1 MAHFA
6 QIDNNNIVTQV
17 LVVPNEE
24 EHRGEDF
31 LSNELGLGGRWIQTS
46 YNGNIR
52 KMFAGVGYTYN
63 ETLDIFLPPKP
74 FESWVLNE
82 TLGQWDAPIERP
94 IVDEDKAAIWDENTQ
109 TWSIVDRPLAI
120 IENPN
125 PYPNE

>member
-6 QIDNNNIVTQV
+6 QIDDNNVVIQV

-24 EHRGEDF
+24 EHRGEEF
-31 LSNELGLGGRWIQTS
+31 LSNDLGLGGRFIQTS

-52 KMFAGVGYTYN
+52 KMFAGIGYTYN

-82 TLGQWDAPIERP
+82 TLGQWDPPVERP
-94 IVDEDKAAIWDENTQ
+94 IVDEDKATIWNEDTQ
-109 TWSIVDRPLAI
+109 TWSVEDRPSAI
-120 IENPN
+120 IEDLNP
-125 PYPNE
+125 

>member
-6 QIDNNNIVTQV
+6 QIDDSNVVIQV

-24 EHRGEDF
+24 EHRGEEF
-31 LSNELGLGGRWIQTS
+31 LSNDLGLGGRFIQTS

-52 KMFAGVGYTYN
+52 KMFAGIGYTYN

-82 TLGQWDAPIERP
+82 TLGQWDPPVERP
-94 IVDEDKAAIWDENTQ
+94 IVDEDKATIWNEDTQ
-109 TWSIVDRPLAI
+109 TWSVEDRPSAI
-120 IENPN
+120 IEDLNP
-125 PYPNE
+125 

>member
-6 QIDNNNIVTQV
+6 QIDDNNVVIQV

-24 EHRGEDF
+24 EHRGEEF
-31 LSNELGLGGRWIQTS
+31 LSVDLNLGGRFIQTS
-46 YNGNIR
+46 YNGNVR

-82 TLGQWDAPIERP
+82 TLGQWDPPIERP
-94 IVDEDKAAIWDENTQ
+94 VVDEDKATIWNEDTQ
-109 TWSIVDRPLAI
+109 SWSVEDRPLAI
-120 IENPN
+120 IEDLNP
-125 PYPNE
+125 

>member
-6 QIDNNNIVTQV
+6 QIDNNNVVIQV

-24 EHRGEDF
+24 EHRGEEF
-31 LSNELGLGGRWIQTS
+31 LSNDLGLGGRFIQTS

-52 KMFAGVGYTYN
+52 KMFAGIGYTYN

-82 TLGQWDAPIERP
+82 TLGQWDPPIERP
-94 IVDEDKAAIWDENTQ
+94 IVDEDKATMWHEDTQ
-109 TWSIVDRPLAI
+109 TWSVEDRPLAI

>member
-6 QIDNNNIVTQV
+6 QIDDNNVVTQV

-24 EHRGEDF
+24 EHRGQEYLSED
-31 LSNELGLGGRWIQTS
+31 LNLGGRWIQTS

-74 FESWVLNE
+74 FESWVLNQ
-82 TLGQWDAPIERP
+82 TLGQWDPPIARP
-94 IVDEDKAAIWDENTQ
+94 IVDEDKATIWKEDTQ
-109 TWSIVDRPLAI
+109 IWSIEDRPLAI
-120 IENPN
+120 IDNPN